1 MLILIVE
8 KIPCWESCDM
18 HKDVGPMHGGR
29 DHQENLKNLKHLVS
43 ISDRGRRKACS
54 VKMGGHLA
62 GVEG

>member
-1 MLILIVE
+1 
-8 KIPCWESCDM
+8 
-18 HKDVGPMHGGR
+18 MHGGR